1 MSALFIYMLKWACA
15 LTILY
20 SFYRL
25 LLSRE
30 KFHKVNRLV
39 LLGILV
45 CSILLPL
52 LTVPL
57 NRPVKINVWQK
68 TTSPAPSQGGESY
81 ILPLEEKRE
90 ELNLSSPLGGD
101 KREVGQEGDLGQR
114 GLDVAHP
121 LPTGNNLLLFLLG
134 ITYIIGVVI
143 AWCSYLWSLI
153 SLRRVIANSEPIE
166 YRNLPHGIRLLRNA
180 DVTIPFSWFRWIVIG
195 KEDDAE
201 KQHAIIVHEMSH
213 IQRWHSADMLLCD
226 FTVNMLWWLP
236 VSWML
241 RKDLRDVHEYE
252 ADSCVLASG
261 VDSTLYQHLIIEKS
275 TNKSERAIAN
285 NFNQSK
291 VKSRLAMMFKGTSK
305 RKSLLKLL
313 YLLPALLIA
322 ILLVAKFSKNDQKAE
337 NVEAGELKIT
347 ESLTEAVQKY
357 ARLGIFADGRAL
369 VAKGKE
375 FKDYKYGYI
384 DINGN
389 EVIPCQYDFAQTFH
403 EGRAVVG
410 IGKEFSK
417 RKYGYIDTEGKTIT
431 PIQYS
436 SMNSF
441 KNGYVTVKMNDRL
454 FYIDRDGNEAD
465 SLTAVL
471 AQRDSDVPRQFFHR
485 INTGE
490 YYPNGIEKTRYEVGF
505 TDKDG
510 KVLVPLGKYSL
521 AKPFSE
527 GLAAVGFEK
536 HWETAEIC
544 GSLGFIDEKGDM
556 VITPQFD
563 WYFAYGEDYYYEF
576 RPGLFHEGLAPI
588 YKDYKM
594 GYIDK
599 KGKIVIPFQYGYG
612 HPFSEGLAAVMF
624 QDKSWGYIDHEG
636 NEVFQQ
642 RYDRVG
648 DFKHGIAPVEL
659 DFKLGFINKEGEII
673 IPCIFDPG
681 LGVDWD
687 YHWDCDEM
695 YCEPGILLVRLNGKY
710 GYVDLQGNSTFKGLD
725 IKMKH

>member
-30 KFHKVNRLV
+30 KFHKVNRIV

-45 CSILLPL
+45 SSMLLPL

-57 NRPVKINVWQK
+57 NRPVKINVWHTEEKERTPQPPLRVEIK
-68 TTSPAPSQGGESY
+68 DERPDHLPISLESGEIKPSFKEDLEAPSSV
-81 ILPLEEKRE
+81 P
-90 ELNLSSPLGGD
+90 SP
-101 KREVGQEGDLGQR
+101 
-114 GLDVAHP
+114 
-121 LPTGNNLLLFLLG
+121 PTGNNLLLFLLG

-153 SLRRVIANSEPIE
+153 SLRRVIAKSEPIE

-252 ADSCVLASG
+252 ADSCVLTSG

-291 VKSRLAMMFKGTSK
+291 VKSRLAMMFKGTSQ

-322 ILLVAKFSKNDQKAE
+322 ILLVAKFSKDDQKAK
-337 NVEAGELKIT
+337 NAEAGELKIT

-389 EVIPCQYDFAQTFH
+389 EVIPCQYDSATPFKDGYAIV
-403 EGRAVVG
+403 RVG
-410 IGKEFSK
+410 SHKLF
-417 RKYGYIDTEGKTIT
+417 IDTTGQE
-431 PIQYS
+431 
-436 SMNSF
+436 
-441 KNGYVTVKMNDRL
+441 V
-454 FYIDRDGNEAD
+454 D
-465 SLTAVL
+465 SLTATPK
-471 AQRDSDVPRQFFHR
+471 QIDSDVPQRFFHE
-485 INTGE
+485 IHTGE

-505 TDKDG
+505 IDKDG
-510 KVLVPLGKYSL
+510 KVLVPLGKYSF
-521 AKPFSE
+521 AMPFSE
-527 GLAAVGFEK
+527 GLAAVGFASNDDIDSGE
-536 HWETAEIC
+536 
-544 GSLGFIDEKGDM
+544 GSLGFINEKGEI
-556 VITPQFD
+556 VIETRFD
-563 WYFAYGEDYYYEF
+563 WYYAYGMDYYYEY
-576 RPGLFHEGLAPI
+576 RSGLFHEGLAPVF
-588 YKDYKM
+588 KDYQM

-599 KGKIVIPFQYGYG
+599 KGKIVIPFQYKYGY
-612 HPFSEGLAAVMF
+612 PFSEDLAAVMF
-624 QDKSWGYIDHEG
+624 ASKSWGFIDHEG

-681 LGVDWD
+681 LELDWD
-687 YHWDCDEM
+687 YYWDRDEM

>member
-1 MSALFIYMLKWACA
+1 MSALFVYMLKWACC
-15 LTILY
+15 LTLLY
-20 SFYRL
+20 SLYRL
-25 LLSRE
+25 LLSKE
-30 KFHKVNRLV
+30 TFHRVNRIV

-45 CSILLPL
+45 FSMLLPL

-57 NRPVKINVWQK
+57 NRPVKINMWQK

-153 SLRRVIANSEPIE
+153 SLRRVIAKSEPIE
-166 YRNLPHGIRLLRNA
+166 YCILPHGMRLLRNA

-213 IQRWHSADMLLCD
+213 IQRWHSADMVLCD
-226 FTVNMLWWLP
+226 ITVNMLWWLP

-241 RKDLRDVHEYE
+241 RSDLRNVHEYE

-261 VDSTLYQHLIIEKS
+261 VDSTLYQQLIIEKA
-275 TNKSERAIAN
+275 TSESKRTIAN

-322 ILLVAKFSKNDQKAE
+322 ILLVAKFSKDDQRAKNA
-337 NVEAGELKIT
+337 EAGELKIT

-389 EVIPCQYDFAQTFH
+389 EVIPCQYDTATPFKDGYAIVT
-403 EGRAVVG
+403 VG
-410 IGKEFSK
+410 S
-417 RKYGYIDTEGKTIT
+417 RKLFIDTAGQE
-431 PIQYS
+431 
-436 SMNSF
+436 
-441 KNGYVTVKMNDRL
+441 V
-454 FYIDRDGNEAD
+454 D
-465 SLTAVL
+465 SLTATPKQIDPGVP
-471 AQRDSDVPRQFFHR
+471 QRFFHE
-485 INTGE
+485 IHTDE

-505 TDKDG
+505 IDKDG
-510 KVLVPLGKYSL
+510 KVLVPLGKYSF
-521 AKPFSE
+521 AMPFSE

-536 HWETAEIC
+536 HGETDEVW
-544 GSLGFIDEKGDM
+544 GTLGFIDEKGDM
-556 VITPQFD
+556 VIKPQFD
-563 WYFAYGEDYYYEF
+563 WYFAYGDDFYYEY
-576 RPGLFHEGLAPI
+576 RLGLFHEGLAPVF
-588 YKDYKM
+588 KDYKM

-599 KGKIVIPFQYGYG
+599 KGKIVIPFQYKYGY
-612 HPFSEGLAAVMF
+612 PFSEGLAAVMF
-624 QDKSWGYIDHEG
+624 PSKKWGFIDHEG

-681 LGVDWD
+681 LELDWD
-687 YHWDCDEM
+687 YYWDRDEI

>member
-1 MSALFIYMLKWACA
+1 MNALFIYMLKWACA

-30 KFHKVNRLV
+30 KFHKVNRIV

-45 CSILLPL
+45 FSMLLPL

-57 NRPVKINVWQK
+57 NRPVKINVWQ
-68 TTSPAPSQGGESY
+68 SEENSLPPAPPSREGGKNEWQEPPLAPTQPPRGEES
-81 ILPLEEKRE
+81 LK
-90 ELNLSSPLGGD
+90 SPS
-101 KREVGQEGDLGQR
+101 GDLEGPSS
-114 GLDVAHP
+114 VP
-121 LPTGNNLLLFLLG
+121 SPPTGNNLLLFLFG

-153 SLRRVIANSEPIE
+153 SLRRVIAKSEPIE
-166 YRNLPHGIRLLRNA
+166 YRTSIGSAQGSDLPHGIRLLRNA

-226 FTVNMLWWLP
+226 ITVNMLWWLP

-322 ILLVAKFSKNDQKAE
+322 ILLVAKFSKDDQKAK
-337 NVEAGELKIT
+337 NAEAGELKIT

-357 ARLGIFADGRAL
+357 VRLGIFADGRAL

-389 EVIPCQYDFAQTFH
+389 EVIPCQYDTATPFKDGYAIVT
-403 EGRAVVG
+403 VG
-410 IGKEFSK
+410 S
-417 RKYGYIDTEGKTIT
+417 RKLFIDTAGQE
-431 PIQYS
+431 
-436 SMNSF
+436 
-441 KNGYVTVKMNDRL
+441 V
-454 FYIDRDGNEAD
+454 D
-465 SLTAVL
+465 SLTATPKQIDPGVP
-471 AQRDSDVPRQFFHR
+471 QRFFHE
-485 INTGE
+485 IHTDE

-505 TDKDG
+505 IDKDG
-510 KVLVPLGKYSL
+510 KVLVPLGKYSF
-521 AKPFSE
+521 AMPFSE

-536 HWETAEIC
+536 HGETDEVW
-544 GSLGFIDEKGDM
+544 GTLGFIDGKGDM
-556 VITPQFD
+556 VIKPQFD
-563 WYFAYGEDYYYEF
+563 WYFAYGDDFYYEY
-576 RPGLFHEGLAPI
+576 RLGLFHEGLAPVF
-588 YKDYKM
+588 KDYKM

-599 KGKIVIPFQYGYG
+599 KGKIVIPFQYKYGY
-612 HPFSEGLAAVMF
+612 PFSEGLAAVMF
-624 QDKSWGYIDHEG
+624 PSKKWGFIDHEG

-648 DFKHGIAPVEL
+648 DFKYGIAPVEL

-681 LGVDWD
+681 LELDWD
-687 YHWDCDEM
+687 YYWDRDEI

-710 GYVDLQGNSTFKGLD
+710 GYVDLQGNSTFKGFKSPLLTPPSRRGVGD
-725 IKMKH
+725 KRGVKK